1 MDLSFLCAGR
11 WSADVRNLHVVYELV
26 ESLPFAILLSDIC
39 GMSRADVKAASQ
51 YASGG
56 KSNKQRISITSQ
68 KYGKQIVVQNKRRR
82 TQEQKT
88 IIKYNN

>member
-1 MDLSFLCAGR
+1 
-11 WSADVRNLHVVYELV
+11 
-26 ESLPFAILLSDIC
+26 
-39 GMSRADVKAASQ
+39 MSRADVKAASQ